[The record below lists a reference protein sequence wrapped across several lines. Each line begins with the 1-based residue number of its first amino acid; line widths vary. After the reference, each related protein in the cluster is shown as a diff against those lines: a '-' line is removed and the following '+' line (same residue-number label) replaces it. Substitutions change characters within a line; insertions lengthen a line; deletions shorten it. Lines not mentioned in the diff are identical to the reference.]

1 MAMTS
6 DFEICVMSTG
16 GRELGAGTGFGGI
29 SGTVQL
35 LDLGQR
41 IFDIYKVCCKAGVI

>member
-6 DFEICVMSTG
+6 DLESCVMSTG

-29 SGTVQL
+29 SDIAQL
-35 LDLGQR
+35 LHLGQR
-41 IFDIYKVCCKAGVI
+41 LFHIYKVCCKADV